1 MRERIFKSAALVS
14 VISIIFALVGCM
26 RLPSR
31 IALKIS
37 ETELLLKV
45 GESKTLTANMDDV
58 SWLSENDRV
67 ITVQDG
73 TVTAVEVG
81 KTTVLAVC
89 GDAEAACTVTVVED
103 NGTDDPEL
111 IKKGYKLIWHDE
123 FDGDALD
130 MNNWS
135 YQIGTRDNYGSGQG
149 PDNWGN
155 NEQQYYSEN
164 NVKVSD
170 GKLSVAAIK
179 EPEKVGGKWYTS
191 GRITSRGKFSFTYG
205 YIEAKIQAPRGDGMW
220 PAFWMLPQPPTTENS
235 HNEYGGWAR
244 NGEIDIMEI
253 KGRLPEQYGAAL
265 HFGDNYPKNDSA
277 GKTIALNGAVDE
289 WHTYALEWSA
299 EKITWLADG
308 NEVFS
313 VSSSRWWT
321 AAVPSEQNHAAP
333 FDKPFY
339 VLLNLA
345 VGGTY
350 DGGIKPPDD
359 FDRAVMNV
367 DYVRVYQPNK

>member
-130 MNNWS
+130 MNN
-135 YQIGTRDNYGSGQG
+135 
-149 PDNWGN
+149 
-155 NEQQYYSEN
+155 
-164 NVKVSD
+164 
-170 GKLSVAAIK
+170 
-179 EPEKVGGKWYTS
+179 
-191 GRITSRGKFSFTYG
+191 
-205 YIEAKIQAPRGDGMW
+205 
-220 PAFWMLPQPPTTENS
+220 
-235 HNEYGGWAR
+235 
-244 NGEIDIMEI
+244 
-253 KGRLPEQYGAAL
+253 
-265 HFGDNYPKNDSA
+265 
-277 GKTIALNGAVDE
+277 
-289 WHTYALEWSA
+289 
-299 EKITWLADG
+299 
-308 NEVFS
+308 
-313 VSSSRWWT
+313 
-321 AAVPSEQNHAAP
+321 
-333 FDKPFY
+333 
-339 VLLNLA
+339 
-345 VGGTY
+345 
-350 DGGIKPPDD
+350 
-359 FDRAVMNV
+359 
-367 DYVRVYQPNK
+367 

>member
-277 GKTIALNGAVDE
+277 GKTIALNGAE
-289 WHTYALEWSA
+289 
-299 EKITWLADG
+299 IG
-308 NEVFS
+308 
-313 VSSSRWWT
+313 
-321 AAVPSEQNHAAP
+321 
-333 FDKPFY
+333 
-339 VLLNLA
+339 
-345 VGGTY
+345 
-350 DGGIKPPDD
+350 
-359 FDRAVMNV
+359 RAHV
-367 DYVRVYQPNK
+367 

>member
-1 MRERIFKSAALVS
+1 
-14 VISIIFALVGCM
+14 
-26 RLPSR
+26 
-31 IALKIS
+31 
-37 ETELLLKV
+37 
-45 GESKTLTANMDDV
+45 
-58 SWLSENDRV
+58 
-67 ITVQDG
+67 
-73 TVTAVEVG
+73 
-81 KTTVLAVC
+81 
-89 GDAEAACTVTVVED
+89 
-103 NGTDDPEL
+103 
-111 IKKGYKLIWHDE
+111 
-123 FDGDALD
+123 
-130 MNNWS
+130 
-135 YQIGTRDNYGSGQG
+135 
-149 PDNWGN
+149 
-155 NEQQYYSEN
+155 
-164 NVKVSD
+164 
-170 GKLSVAAIK
+170 
-179 EPEKVGGKWYTS
+179 
-191 GRITSRGKFSFTYG
+191 
-205 YIEAKIQAPRGDGMW
+205 MW